1 MSIYRKKN
9 TRKRGKAT
17 KYFANHL
24 YRVLKKQ
31 LSMVIDKKLK
41 QTETETETETEIETR
56 KKRKKRREEEAV
68 EKREEEEEAEETG

>member
-41 QTETETETETEIETR
+41 QTETETETEIETR

-68 EKREEEEEAEETG
+68 EKQEEEEAEETG

>member
-41 QTETETETETEIETR
+41 QTETETETEIETR